1 MSRIIT
7 DFSVAATGLSVKV
20 TQIALKISWTI
31 YIYYKVFWKTINRF
45 LPNVPFWSP
54 WKYQRTFWFSV
65 FRGSNGKKSVNE
77 VHILLLPFK
86 PIPLED
92 LTLIRKWYFPLLYF
106 DYKGYLKPR
115 EKVFENSF
123 YGIVSNFRFLVLTES
138 STGVLNLK
146 WEF

>member
-1 MSRIIT
+1 MFPFDPPENIREPF
-7 DFSVAATGLSVKV
+7 DFL
-20 TQIALKISWTI
+20 
-31 YIYYKVFWKTINRF
+31 
-45 LPNVPFWSP
+45 
-54 WKYQRTFWFSV
+54 FSG
-65 FRGSNGKKSVNE
+65 GSNGNIGKKSVNE

-106 DYKGYLKPR
+106 VYKGYLKPR

-138 STGVLNLK
+138 STGVLILK